1 MLAFFDTNVAVYAD
15 DGAFPEKQR
24 IAANLIA
31 EHYRNGTGV
40 VSTQV
45 MQEYYN
51 AATRK
56 LRLEPELAVRRLRF
70 FARMQ
75 VVNAT
80 PQLILEATDVHR
92 LNRIS
97 FWDAMIV
104 QSAKISGCNTL
115 YSEDL
120 NAGQSIIGVTI
131 VNPFAGVAQ
140 WSVHESLPRT
150 EPPGRR

>member
-1 MLAFFDTNVAVYAD
+1 MTE
-15 DGAFPEKQR
+15 PSRKQNR

-45 MQEYYN
+45 MQEYWRCHTEAAIGARIGGSLSTVFRAN
-51 AATRK
+51 AGR
-56 LRLEPELAVRRLRF
+56 
-70 FARMQ
+70 
-75 VVNAT
+75 NAT
-80 PQLILEATDVHR
+80 PQLILEATDVIV

-115 YSEDL
+115 YSEDPT
-120 NAGQSIIGVTI
+120 AGQSIIGVTI

-140 WSVHESLPRT
+140 WSVHEPLPRT
-150 EPPGRR
+150 GAARKTLKQGRLPTG

>member
-1 MLAFFDTNVAVYAD
+1 MLAFFDTNVLVYAD
-15 DGAFPEKQR
+15 DAAFPEKQR
-24 IAANLIA
+24 TAASLIA
-31 EHYRNGTGV
+31 ERYRDGTAV
-40 VSTQV
+40 ISTQV

-51 AATRK
+51 AATKK
-56 LRLEPELAVRRLRF
+56 LHLEPEFAVRRLRF

-80 PQLILEATDVHR
+80 PQLILEATDIHR

-104 QSAKISGCNTL
+104 QSAKVSGCTTL

-120 NAGQSIIGVTI
+120 NAGQSISGVQI
-131 VNPFAGVAQ
+131 INPFAGLAT
-140 WSVHESLPRT
+140 WAVHEPA
-150 EPPGRR
+150 PA